1 MSVIAACGRFAIY
14 AGQYILVT
22 LRKKFKHVPRQN
34 IMKKKWKELWKFR
47 RTKPYIWGWY
57 RVSLK
62 DGDSLAEHM
71 NQGKVST
78 IGGN

>member
-34 IMKKKWKELWKFR
+34 IMKKNEKNSGNSEERSHIFGGGV
-47 RTKPYIWGWY
+47 GW
-57 RVSLK
+57 V
-62 DGDSLAEHM
+62 
-71 NQGKVST
+71 
-78 IGGN
+78 